1 LPPLLRK
8 RGVDF
13 SVVLLIRTR
22 KQLMEMWNKEAE
34 PAELQEILLGENIKV
49 LLAKFLLFT

>member
-1 LPPLLRK
+1 
-8 RGVDF
+8 
-13 SVVLLIRTR
+13 
-22 KQLMEMWNKEAE
+22 MEMWNKEAE